1 MLVPWPCSEVTLTQS
16 NSIVSID
23 SPECYKRIMFFP
35 GCSCLILFF
44 PDFFSVFLFVAP
56 PHDCSSSG
64 YVNETY
70 NFSSN
75 FPTLTSEVKT
85 NMPHRILGKICW
97 QGGFLVYKENP
108 LLCCLLHP
116 MTTTTQ

>member
-1 MLVPWPCSEVTLTQS
+1 M
-16 NSIVSID
+16 
-23 SPECYKRIMFFP
+23 
-35 GCSCLILFF
+35 LFF

-56 PHDCSSSG
+56 PHDCNSSG

-85 NMPHRILGKICW
+85 NMPHRILGKNMLAR
-97 QGGFLVYKENP
+97 GVPYLKREPLVMLPTSSNDV
-108 LLCCLLHP
+108 LLLNNVKNY
-116 MTTTTQ
+116 TE

>member
-1 MLVPWPCSEVTLTQS
+1 MFILV
-16 NSIVSID
+16 
-23 SPECYKRIMFFP
+23 FP
-35 GCSCLILFF
+35 DCSCLILFF

-56 PHDCSSSG
+56 PHDCNSSG

-85 NMPHRILGKICW
+85 NMPHRILGKNMLAR
-97 QGGFLVYKENP
+97 GVPYLKREPLVMLPTSSNDV
-108 LLCCLLHP
+108 LLLNNVKNY
-116 MTTTTQ
+116 TE